1 MSVTPKKLAANRAN
15 AKKSTGP
22 RTAAGKKRCSK
33 NATTHGIFCNDLV
46 LPGEDAKLFESFR
59 HAVLLKLSPQDIVEL
74 MIVDRIVIA
83 QWKLRRLNAVEASA
97 HVGIAQDRIKG
108 AREELNHERVEK
120 FGTDEPDASHQMQQ
134 QLLDAEERDPD
145 VINHLAVSFI
155 QDEPF
160 LERLSRYEQRLEMS
174 IHRNMHELD
183 KQKKRTHER
192 RENGKL
198 YCPFVSQKFYDTMHS
213 EIRECEAELNG
224 ENEPTKT
231 DEPKAN
237 DSKRNNADAS
247 TQPQQNRAEI
257 NEKTTESTGCQPQGL
272 RYNPP
277 PRSDELTRVD
287 VGPDGNGNRDACL
300 RTMRRGKCV

>member
-1 MSVTPKKLAANRAN
+1 MSVTPKKLTANRAN

-22 RTAAGKKRCSK
+22 RTAAGKRRSSK
-33 NATTHGIFCNDLV
+33 NAVTHGIFCNDLV

-134 QLLDAEERDPD
+134 QLLEAEERDPD

-155 QDEPF
+155 RTSRSWSGSRVTSSDWSCRSTATSGSWRNCENKPNATEPITPNHHTGAV
-160 LERLSRYEQRLEMS
+160 RTCRATSTSR
-174 IHRNMHELD
+174 
-183 KQKKRTHER
+183 
-192 RENGKL
+192 
-198 YCPFVSQKFYDTMHS
+198 
-213 EIRECEAELNG
+213 
-224 ENEPTKT
+224 
-231 DEPKAN
+231 
-237 DSKRNNADAS
+237 
-247 TQPQQNRAEI
+247 
-257 NEKTTESTGCQPQGL
+257 
-272 RYNPP
+272 
-277 PRSDELTRVD
+277 RSS
-287 VGPDGNGNRDACL
+287 
-300 RTMRRGKCV
+300 

>member
-1 MSVTPKKLAANRAN
+1 MSVTPKKLTANRAN

-134 QLLDAEERDPD
+134 QLLDAEEKDPD

-155 QDEPF
+155 RDEPF
-160 LERLSRYEQRLEMS
+160 LERLSRYEQRLELS
-174 IHRNMHELD
+174 IHRNLRQLEKLR
-183 KQKKRTHER
+183 KQTQRDRANNTEPSHRRCPYLPGDEYETARQLIADDER
-192 RENGKL
+192 NRQN
-198 YCPFVSQKFYDTMHS
+198 
-213 EIRECEAELNG
+213 EAT
-224 ENEPTKT
+224 EPTDNADDT
-231 DEPKAN
+231 DHAEPKTQNEA
-237 DSKRNNADAS
+237 KRS
-247 TQPQQNRAEI
+247 TTNPKSTGMRE
-257 NEKTTESTGCQPQGL
+257 TESRYQGAGSFESGCAGEGS
-272 RYNPP
+272 RIIRRADGDG
-277 PRSDELTRVD
+277 RSEQVT
-287 VGPDGNGNRDACL
+287 
-300 RTMRRGKCV
+300 